1 MISDTR
7 TVPFVTYH
15 SSLITCYI
23 SLRDTMHTSG
33 FTAAI
38 VDPKVSARRIF
49 NLIASELLLV
59 EAEFERQARSNIQ
72 VIAYIGDYLR
82 ESGGKRVRPALHI
95 LSNYAVGGDGGR
107 TNSIRMAAV
116 MEFLHTATLVHDDI
130 IDNAETRRNRPSI
143 NSRFGNQ
150 AAVLMG
156 DWLYMSAFETSLTE
170 RSLPILDILTSV
182 TRQMTE
188 GELLQ
193 LTTIGRTDISEEQYF
208 DILKRKTAYLFS
220 ACCEIGAIMGAAA
233 PDIQSALRNFGLSLG
248 MAFQLID
255 DLLDFTAAEDVLG
268 KAAGAD
274 LLEGKMTLPLILL
287 LQSDPSMR
295 ERVQTVMRD
304 GHYQNVTR
312 DFLIR
317 AVEDSGALAKTRECA
332 FEYADSARS
341 SLFPLP
347 NSVYCD
353 ALHSIP
359 TFIVERDS

>member
-1 MISDTR
+1 
-7 TVPFVTYH
+7 
-15 SSLITCYI
+15 
-23 SLRDTMHTSG
+23 MHTTG

-38 VDPKVSARRIF
+38 EDPKLSARRIF
-49 NLIASELLLV
+49 SLIASELELV
-59 EAEFERQARSNIQ
+59 EIEFERQARSNIQ

-95 LSNYAVGGDGGR
+95 LSNYAVGGEGGR
-107 TNSIRMAAV
+107 ANSIRMAAV

-156 DWLYMSAFETSLTE
+156 DWLYMSAFETSLKE

-193 LTTIGRTDISEEQYF
+193 LTTLGRTDISEEQYF

-220 ACCEIGAIMGAAA
+220 ACCEIGAIMGGAAA
-233 PDIQSALRNFGLSLG
+233 NVQAALCEYGMNLG

-255 DLLDFTAAEDVLG
+255 DLLDFTAAEEVLG
-268 KAAGAD
+268 KASGAD
-274 LLEGKMTLPLILL
+274 LLEGKLTLPLILL
-287 LQSDPSMR
+287 LDADPSMR

-304 GHYQNVTR
+304 GHYRNVTR
-312 DFLIR
+312 ESLLR
-317 AVEDSGALAKTRECA
+317 AVEETGALGTARERA
-332 FEYADSARS
+332 FDYADRAREVLYS
-341 SLFPLP
+341 FSD
-347 NSVYCD
+347 SVYLD
-353 ALHSIP
+353 ALRSIP
-359 TFIVERDS
+359 AFIVERDR